1 MKKNNSIKLFK
12 PFGRKVNRNIKIMK
26 YGWQKTFKFRFDEI
40 KSKCGYDNLKFSR
53 LLLSYIVNDLKV
65 SRNEIN
71 EALNLLDRYMKDK

>member
-1 MKKNNSIKLFK
+1 M
-12 PFGRKVNRNIKIMK
+12 R
-26 YGWQKTFKFRFDEI
+26 YGWQKSFKFRFDKI

-71 EALNLLDRYMKDK
+71 DSLNLLDSYINEE